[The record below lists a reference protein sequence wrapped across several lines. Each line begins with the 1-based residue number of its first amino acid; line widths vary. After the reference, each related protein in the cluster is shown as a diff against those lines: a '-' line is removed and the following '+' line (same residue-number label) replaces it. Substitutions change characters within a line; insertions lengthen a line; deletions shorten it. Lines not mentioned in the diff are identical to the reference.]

1 MHPARAPIRTCPR
14 ALRAGACSLYRGA
27 MSTFT
32 VRDADYEA
40 RVRASF
46 ERQRVMALIGARLGR
61 VEPGRVEIEL
71 PWREDLTQQHGYV
84 HAGIVG
90 TIADSAGGYA
100 GYTLMSAG
108 SSVLS
113 VEFKIHLLAPADGEL
128 VVASGRVVRAGR
140 TLTVCE
146 LEAVVRKDGATTRCT
161 WGSQTL
167 ICMAD
172 RPDGPR

>member
-1 MHPARAPIRTCPR
+1 
-14 ALRAGACSLYRGA
+14 
-27 MSTFT
+27 MSTTFT
-32 VRDADYEA
+32 AKDPGFET
-40 RVRASF
+40 RVRESF
-46 ERQRVMALIGARLGR
+46 ERQRVMTLIGARLAR

-71 PWREDLTQQHGYV
+71 PWREDLVQQHGYV

-100 GYTLMSAG
+100 AYTLMPAG

-128 VVASGRVVRAGR
+128 VTASGRVVRAGR

-146 LEAVVRKDGATTRCT
+146 LDAVVRKGGTTTRCA

-167 ICMAD
+167 ICMTD
-172 RPDGPR
+172 RPDQPR